1 MRATLDE
8 LAVLDPEP
16 VTLAGAEALAEALTR
31 RWLVGAKSLDDSPIL
46 VERLVGIGYDYVPDF
61 ERVTPLRRCFR
72 KMREGRRTHHIH
84 LVERS

>member
-1 MRATLDE
+1 MRATLDG

-16 VTLAGAEALAEALTR
+16 VTLAGAEALTR